1 MASPN
6 DANGLT
12 AVVDSEASD
21 GAAPKQPSQFSWMD
35 PHPIFVIILVGSE
48 EQPFGIQ
55 KDFLCAKSSYFRDH
69 FDRNQQEQ
77 QIEHVVNLSETPVE
91 VFACAQNYIYTG
103 QVCPDLGTLPSYE
116 VLIGVWKLGNEL
128 GIDGLCDKTLEAMNE
143 CRRIT
148 QRIPATPVLVQ
159 VWRDTPEGSSI
170 RLLFLEWAAE
180 YMRSSESRAEFAR
193 SLPQEVLSELVIAMS
208 SLDFPPASTVPGSAS
223 PNTCTNSIAAPSR
236 STHQL
241 EADGL
246 EQIAPARAVKR
257 ARHSDVLPNGDA
269 AAARTSLK
277 AHKTSLHSKPARAS
291 LPAAKPVVTTQR
303 RRGKQ
308 QLADLNPTVEQ
319 KLEFCSDLLT
329 RMVSGPGFWTRIVG
343 PFKEPVDPLRDEVPD
358 YFTKI
363 NRPMDLRTMKNKMD
377 QRLYK
382 DEEEFV
388 ADMRQIFTNCYTY
401 WTKKDPMWAACERL
415 EKNFEDKY
423 GSMNAWISKMSGC
436 EVISGVMPWE
446 DFVQPCPDGP
456 NYLAY
461 LLFPSMEHQI
471 CPTHKHR
478 LGSPA
483 NSVAGGI
490 VSPQPAQGYG
500 RLCLLPSRHD
510 LQKLLFVTNCLSKGK
525 AARAGPPCGV
535 TGGLC

>member
-1 MASPN
+1 MNPKLQTHQKAL
-6 DANGLT
+6 LT
-12 AVVDSEASD
+12 TDVIR
-21 GAAPKQPSQFSWMD
+21 D

-329 RMVSGPGFWTRIVG
+329 RMVSGPGKQTLWIFSFI
-343 PFKEPVDPLRDEVPD
+343 LRVLD
-358 YFTKI
+358 TSHSAI
-363 NRPMDLRTMKNKMD
+363 LIM
-377 QRLYK
+377 
-382 DEEEFV
+382 
-388 ADMRQIFTNCYTY
+388 
-401 WTKKDPMWAACERL
+401 
-415 EKNFEDKY
+415 
-423 GSMNAWISKMSGC
+423 IS
-436 EVISGVMPWE
+436 
-446 DFVQPCPDGP
+446 
-456 NYLAY
+456 
-461 LLFPSMEHQI
+461 
-471 CPTHKHR
+471 
-478 LGSPA
+478 
-483 NSVAGGI
+483 
-490 VSPQPAQGYG
+490 
-500 RLCLLPSRHD
+500 
-510 LQKLLFVTNCLSKGK
+510 
-525 AARAGPPCGV
+525 
-535 TGGLC
+535 

>member
-436 EVISGVMPWE
+436 EG
-446 DFVQPCPDGP
+446 Q
-456 NYLAY
+456 
-461 LLFPSMEHQI
+461 
-471 CPTHKHR
+471 
-478 LGSPA
+478 
-483 NSVAGGI
+483 
-490 VSPQPAQGYG
+490 
-500 RLCLLPSRHD
+500 
-510 LQKLLFVTNCLSKGK
+510 
-525 AARAGPPCGV
+525 
-535 TGGLC
+535 

>member
-1 MASPN
+1 MASQN
-6 DANGLT
+6 YVMGSIADAG
-12 AVVDSEASD
+12 ASD
-21 GAAPKQPSQFSWMD
+21 GAAQRQPSQFSWMD

-69 FDRNQQEQ
+69 FAANQQEQ

-91 VFACAQNYIYTG
+91 VFSCAQNYIYTG
-103 QVCPDLGTLPSYE
+103 QVCPDLGSLPSYE
-116 VLIGVWKLGNEL
+116 VLIGVWKLGSEL

-143 CRRIT
+143 CRRVT

-170 RLLFLEWAAE
+170 RQLFLEWAAE

-208 SLDFPPASTVPGSAS
+208 SLDFPAASTAPGSAS
-223 PNTCTNSIAAPSR
+223 PNTCTNSIAAPLR
-236 STHQL
+236 NTHQL

-246 EQIAPARAVKR
+246 EEVPPARPVKR

-269 AAARTSLK
+269 AAGYKSAANNATK
-277 AHKTSLHSKPARAS
+277 KARAS
-291 LPAAKPVVTTQR
+291 LPAAKPAATTQR

-343 PFKEPVDPLRDEVPD
+343 PFKEPVDPVRDEVPD

-377 QRLYK
+377 QHLYK
-382 DEEEFV
+382 DEEEFL

-423 GSMNAWISKMSGC
+423 GNMNAWISKMSGF
-436 EVISGVMPWE
+436 EV
-446 DFVQPCPDGP
+446 Q
-456 NYLAY
+456 
-461 LLFPSMEHQI
+461 
-471 CPTHKHR
+471 
-478 LGSPA
+478 
-483 NSVAGGI
+483 
-490 VSPQPAQGYG
+490 
-500 RLCLLPSRHD
+500 
-510 LQKLLFVTNCLSKGK
+510 
-525 AARAGPPCGV
+525 
-535 TGGLC
+535 